1 MRERNPLSRKHVLI
15 LTSNM
20 GFGHKSAA
28 KAIAAALKEAGITV
42 TISNPTERSETPDI
56 LKDIWGM
63 YDQTAKREGL
73 YEFIY
78 KLSDTE
84 LASMATDSAVGV
96 MMRNAVY
103 RTIEETKP
111 DAIVSVHED
120 FLAPLKSLYELSGFT
135 IPIVTVITD
144 LTTIHRRWF
153 NSISDITVV
162 PTDKGYRLALTHGLK
177 SAKVRKIGI
186 PVHPDLVQETRTVQE
201 IRESLDLDVNK
212 TTLLVVGSK
221 RVGNLVENLRG
232 VNHSN
237 LDVQMILVAGG
248 DDELYRE
255 FQSIAWHVPTQI
267 YNFTEQIPAFMHA
280 ADIVI
285 SKAGGLIVAE
295 TLACGKPILITDVI
309 EGQETGNV
317 EYVLENGAG
326 TRSFHPI
333 EVLETLYHWLMN
345 DKELLRLR
353 AENAK
358 QLGRPRA
365 AFEIADVVKELLS
378 LS

>member
-1 MRERNPLSRKHVLI
+1 
-15 LTSNM
+15 M

-28 KAIAAALKEAGITV
+28 KAIAAALKKDGVKV
-42 TISNPTERSETPDI
+42 TIANPTERSETPDI

-84 LASMATDSAVGV
+84 LASMATDSAVGA

-103 RTIEETKP
+103 RTVEEAKP

-120 FLAPLKSLYELSGFT
+120 FLAPLKSLYELAGFT
-135 IPIVTVITD
+135 MPIVTVITD

-153 NSISDITVV
+153 NAVSDITIV

-186 PVHPDLVQETRTVQE
+186 PVHPDLVQETRTAQE
-201 IRESLDLDVNK
+201 IRAELAWEVDK

-232 VNHSN
+232 INHSN
-237 LDVQMILVAGG
+237 LDVQLVLVAGG

-255 FQSIAWHVPTQI
+255 FQSTTWHVSTHI
-267 YNFTEQIPAFMHA
+267 YNFTEQIPSFMHA

-295 TLACGKPILITDVI
+295 TLACGKPMLITDVI
-309 EGQETGNV
+309 EGQETGNL

-326 TRSFHPI
+326 MRAFHPLD
-333 EVLETLYHWLMN
+333 VLETLYHWLMN
-345 DKELLRLR
+345 DNELLRLR
-353 AENAK
+353 AANAR

-365 AFEIADVVKELLS
+365 AFEIADVVQELLS
-378 LS
+378 L